1 MGPQGKD
8 PMCPCAMRRAGLPSS
23 LKPWT
28 EDDIK
33 ALKCVLGEIKERKRK

>member
-8 PMCPCAMRRAGLPSS
+8 PMCPCAMRKAGLQSS

-28 EDDIK
+28 EDEIE
-33 ALKCVLGEIKERKRK
+33 ALKRALNETGE